1 MALRLKQEWVKE
13 RHSEATSCNMKKLT
27 TGMKMP
33 KMPSM
38 GKVSSVATSRPFKQ
52 GGQQAKLAKNVS
64 MGKGSTLR

>member
-1 MALRLKQEWVKE
+1 
-13 RHSEATSCNMKKLT
+13 MKKLT